1 MYESFYRLQTNPF
14 RLTPDSKFCFSH
26 SGYKLAREY
35 LEYALK
41 LGDGFVMLT
50 GRPGTGKTTLV
61 ESFLAT
67 LDMSAMKAARIA
79 ASNIEPEDLLRAVA
93 YAYDIKIEGHNKAT
107 LRHHIQRF
115 FEEQVHAGWRVLL
128 IIDEAQDLPRSAL
141 QELRLL
147 ADLQAGSRQLLQL
160 FLVGQDQLRE
170 QISAPE
176 MDHFQQRVIANYHL
190 VPLDLKESRDYVEYR
205 LRQAGWQGDPMLS
218 GAAVVDIYR
227 YSRGVPRHINKLCN
241 RLLLLG
247 YGKGIHKLDS
257 KDVQTITDEMDAE
270 QLRPIESEQFVN
282 ETATETLDAR
292 ALHPSTLLL
301 KDLAIRVEQQTAIS
315 SFMST
320 AAAELDNTRHP
331 DRSADQGNA
340 GSHSPAQPDPV
351 LRQPLRNRDN
361 WLAGITITK
370 QQLRST
376 LAILPVAILSIA
388 AVTGM
393 FENQVSNLR
402 TALSDN
408 SGFSRSSATNA
419 EGQQTIVSINHGNTE
434 YAASGR
440 EMVSE
445 PVFTDTGQAVVDSDN
460 TPLQRILEDELP
472 ATAAGHSQD
481 YPLVTAVPAG
491 LPGTPFADAGQLRDA
506 DGQVPVDAL
515 MSDVEAT
522 SGSEAVLTRLDQFDP
537 VEKKQNAA
545 SIAIVSDNELLT
557 DALRDAEVE
566 RMLVQGQRALQ
577 DFRLLTPAQ
586 DSAYHYFQGALMLA
600 PDNAQAVAGIEQV
613 AERYVFLTNR
623 ALEQQDWG
631 KARLYIDRGL
641 SIQPGNSELLALQ
654 NSVYESAV
662 SMDDEIGETAE
673 TEGSQTADDF
683 LSRVKA
689 FFSAT
694 RNTVPPDN
702 QATSEETSSYIYE
715 Q

>member
-41 LGDGFVMLT
+41 SGDGFVMLT

-61 ESFLAT
+61 ESFLAA

-93 YAYDIKIEGHNKAT
+93 YAYDIEIEGHNKAA

-115 FEEQVHAGWRVLL
+115 FEKQVRAGWRILL

-147 ADLQAGSRQLLQL
+147 ADLQSGPRQLLQL
-160 FLVGQDQLRE
+160 FLVGQEQLCE

-205 LRQAGWQGDPMLS
+205 LRQAGWQGDPELS

-247 YGKGIHKLDS
+247 YGKGIHTLDS
-257 KDVQTITDEMDAE
+257 KDVQVITDEMDAE
-270 QLRPIESEQFVN
+270 QLRPIETEQLVN

-292 ALHPSTLLL
+292 AINPDTSLL
-301 KDLAIRVEQQTAIS
+301 KDLAIRVEQRTAIS
-315 SFMST
+315 SFMSS
-320 AAAELDNTRHP
+320 AATELDGTRHP
-331 DRSADQGNA
+331 DRLADQGNA
-340 GSHSPAQPDPV
+340 VSPGPALPDPV
-351 LRQPLRNRDN
+351 IRQPWRHRGN
-361 WLAGITITK
+361 WLAGIAITR
-370 QQLRST
+370 QQLQSV

-388 AVTGM
+388 AVTGL
-393 FENQVSNLR
+393 FENQVSSLR
-402 TALSDN
+402 TALPDN
-408 SGFSRSSATNA
+408 SNFSRSPATNA
-419 EGQQTIVSINHGNTE
+419 EDQRTI
-434 YAASGR
+434 A
-440 EMVSE
+440 
-445 PVFTDTGQAVVDSDN
+445 SDN
-460 TPLQRILEDELP
+460 AQLQRILGQELP
-472 ATAAGHSQD
+472 ATAAGHPQG
-481 YPLVTAVPAG
+481 YPLLTEAPAG
-491 LPGTPFADAGQLRDA
+491 PPGTPYAGTGQLHDT
-506 DGQVPVDAL
+506 DELYPVDKL
-515 MSDVEAT
+515 IPDVEVA
-522 SGSEAVLTRLDQFDP
+522 SGSETVLHSPDQFVP
-537 VEKKQNAA
+537 AEKKQHVATI
-545 SIAIVSDNELLT
+545 SSVSDNELLT
-557 DALRDAEVE
+557 DALRETEVE
-566 RMLVQGQRALQ
+566 RLLVQGQQALQ

-586 DSAYHYFQGALMLA
+586 DSAYHYFQGALMLS
-600 PDNAQAVAGIEQV
+600 PDNAQAIAGIEQV

-623 ALEQQDWG
+623 ALEQQDWV

-641 SIQPGNSELLALQ
+641 SIQPGNGELLALQ
-654 NSVYESAV
+654 NSVYEPV
-662 SMDDEIGETAE
+662 VDTDEEIGITAKTVE
-673 TEGSQTADDF
+673 DQNTDDF

-689 FFSAT
+689 FFSAA
-694 RNTVPPDN
+694 RNSARSDN
-702 QATSEETSSYIYE
+702 ETIADETSSYLHE

>member
-41 LGDGFVMLT
+41 SGDGFVMLT

-61 ESFLAT
+61 ESFLAA

-93 YAYDIKIEGHNKAT
+93 YAYDIEIEGHNKAA

-115 FEEQVHAGWRVLL
+115 FEKQVRAGWRILL

-147 ADLQAGSRQLLQL
+147 ADLQSGPRQLLQL
-160 FLVGQDQLRE
+160 FLVGQEQLCE

-205 LRQAGWQGDPMLS
+205 LRQAGWQGDPELS

-247 YGKGIHKLDS
+247 YGKGIHTLDS
-257 KDVQTITDEMDAE
+257 KDVQVITDEMDAE
-270 QLRPIESEQFVN
+270 QLRPIETEQLVN

-292 ALHPSTLLL
+292 AINPDTSLL
-301 KDLAIRVEQQTAIS
+301 KDLAIRVEQRTAIS
-315 SFMST
+315 SFMSS
-320 AAAELDNTRHP
+320 AATELDGTRHP
-331 DRSADQGNA
+331 DRLADQGNA
-340 GSHSPAQPDPV
+340 VSPGPALPDPV
-351 LRQPLRNRDN
+351 IRQPSRHRGN
-361 WLAGITITK
+361 WLAGIAITR
-370 QQLRST
+370 QQLQSV

-388 AVTGM
+388 AVTGL
-393 FENQVSNLR
+393 FENQVSSLR
-402 TALSDN
+402 TALPDN
-408 SGFSRSSATNA
+408 SNFSRSPATNA
-419 EGQQTIVSINHGNTE
+419 EDQRTI
-434 YAASGR
+434 A
-440 EMVSE
+440 
-445 PVFTDTGQAVVDSDN
+445 SDN
-460 TPLQRILEDELP
+460 AQLQRILGQELP
-472 ATAAGHSQD
+472 ATAAGHPQG
-481 YPLVTAVPAG
+481 YPLLTEAPAG
-491 LPGTPFADAGQLRDA
+491 PPGTPYAGTGQLHDT
-506 DGQVPVDAL
+506 DELYPVDKL
-515 MSDVEAT
+515 IPDVEVA
-522 SGSEAVLTRLDQFDP
+522 SGSETVLHSPDQFVP
-537 VEKKQNAA
+537 AEKKQHVATI
-545 SIAIVSDNELLT
+545 SSVSDNELLT
-557 DALRDAEVE
+557 DALRETEVE
-566 RMLVQGQRALQ
+566 RLLVQGQQALQ

-586 DSAYHYFQGALMLA
+586 DSAYHYFQGALMLS
-600 PDNAQAVAGIEQV
+600 PDNAQAIAGIEQV

-623 ALEQQDWG
+623 ALEQQDWV

-654 NSVYESAV
+654 NSVYEPV
-662 SMDDEIGETAE
+662 VDTDEEIGITAKTVE
-673 TEGSQTADDF
+673 DQNTDDF

-689 FFSAT
+689 FFSAA
-694 RNTVPPDN
+694 RNSARSDN
-702 QATSEETSSYIYE
+702 ETIADETSSYLHE

>member
-41 LGDGFVMLT
+41 SGDGFVMLT

-61 ESFLAT
+61 ESFLAA

-93 YAYDIKIEGHNKAT
+93 YAYDIEIEGHNKAA

-115 FEEQVHAGWRVLL
+115 FEKQVRAGWRILL

-147 ADLQAGSRQLLQL
+147 ADLQSGPRQLLQL
-160 FLVGQDQLRE
+160 FLVGQEQLCE

-205 LRQAGWQGDPMLS
+205 LRQAGWQGDPELS

-247 YGKGIHKLDS
+247 YGKGIHTLDS
-257 KDVQTITDEMDAE
+257 KDVQVITDEMDAE
-270 QLRPIESEQFVN
+270 QLRPIETEQLVN

-292 ALHPSTLLL
+292 AINPDTSLL
-301 KDLAIRVEQQTAIS
+301 KDLAIRVEQRTAIS
-315 SFMST
+315 SFMSS
-320 AAAELDNTRHP
+320 AATELDGTRHP
-331 DRSADQGNA
+331 DRLADQGNA
-340 GSHSPAQPDPV
+340 VSPGPALPDPV
-351 LRQPLRNRDN
+351 IRQPSRHRGN
-361 WLAGITITK
+361 WLAGIAITR
-370 QQLRST
+370 QQLQSV

-388 AVTGM
+388 AVTGL
-393 FENQVSNLR
+393 FENQVSSLR
-402 TALSDN
+402 TALPDN
-408 SGFSRSSATNA
+408 SNFSRSPATNA
-419 EGQQTIVSINHGNTE
+419 EDQRTI
-434 YAASGR
+434 A
-440 EMVSE
+440 
-445 PVFTDTGQAVVDSDN
+445 SDN
-460 TPLQRILEDELP
+460 AQLQRILGQELP
-472 ATAAGHSQD
+472 ATAAGHPQG
-481 YPLVTAVPAG
+481 YPLLTEAPAG
-491 LPGTPFADAGQLRDA
+491 PPGTPYAGTGQLHDT
-506 DGQVPVDAL
+506 DELYPVDKL
-515 MSDVEAT
+515 IPDVEVA
-522 SGSEAVLTRLDQFDP
+522 SGSETVLHSHDQFVP
-537 VEKKQNAA
+537 AEKKQHVATI
-545 SIAIVSDNELLT
+545 SSVSDNELLT
-557 DALRDAEVE
+557 DALRETEVE
-566 RMLVQGQRALQ
+566 RLLVQGQQALQ

-586 DSAYHYFQGALMLA
+586 DSAYHYFQGALMLS
-600 PDNAQAVAGIEQV
+600 PDNAQAIAGIEQV

-623 ALEQQDWG
+623 ALEQQDWV

-654 NSVYESAV
+654 NSIYEPV
-662 SMDDEIGETAE
+662 VDTDEEIGNTAKTVE
-673 TEGSQTADDF
+673 DQKTDDF

-689 FFSAT
+689 FFSAA
-694 RNTVPPDN
+694 RNSARSDN
-702 QATSEETSSYIYE
+702 ETIADETSSYLHE

>member
-41 LGDGFVMLT
+41 SGDGFVMLT

-61 ESFLAT
+61 ESFLAA

-93 YAYDIKIEGHNKAT
+93 YAYDIEIEGHNKAA

-115 FEEQVHAGWRVLL
+115 FEKQVRAGWRILL

-147 ADLQAGSRQLLQL
+147 ADLQSGPRQLLQL
-160 FLVGQDQLRE
+160 FLVGQEQLCE

-205 LRQAGWQGDPMLS
+205 LRQAGWQGDPELS

-247 YGKGIHKLDS
+247 YGKGIHTLDS
-257 KDVQTITDEMDAE
+257 KDVQVITDEMDAE
-270 QLRPIESEQFVN
+270 QLRPIETEQLVN

-292 ALHPSTLLL
+292 AINPDTSLL
-301 KDLAIRVEQQTAIS
+301 KDLAIRVEQRTAIS
-315 SFMST
+315 SFMSS
-320 AAAELDNTRHP
+320 AATELDGTRHP
-331 DRSADQGNA
+331 DRLADQGNA
-340 GSHSPAQPDPV
+340 VSPGPALPDPV
-351 LRQPLRNRDN
+351 IRQPSRHRGN
-361 WLAGITITK
+361 WLAGIAITR
-370 QQLRST
+370 QQLQSV

-388 AVTGM
+388 AVTGL
-393 FENQVSNLR
+393 FENQVSSLR
-402 TALSDN
+402 TALPDN
-408 SGFSRSSATNA
+408 SNFSRSPATNA
-419 EGQQTIVSINHGNTE
+419 EDQRTI
-434 YAASGR
+434 A
-440 EMVSE
+440 
-445 PVFTDTGQAVVDSDN
+445 SDN
-460 TPLQRILEDELP
+460 AQLQRILGQELP
-472 ATAAGHSQD
+472 ATAAGHPQG
-481 YPLVTAVPAG
+481 YPLLTEAPAG
-491 LPGTPFADAGQLRDA
+491 PPGTPYAGTGQLHDT
-506 DGQVPVDAL
+506 DELYPVDKL
-515 MSDVEAT
+515 IPDVEVA
-522 SGSEAVLTRLDQFDP
+522 SGSETVLHSPDQFVP
-537 VEKKQNAA
+537 AEKKQHVATI
-545 SIAIVSDNELLT
+545 SSVSDNELLT
-557 DALRDAEVE
+557 DALRETEVE
-566 RMLVQGQRALQ
+566 RLLVQGQQALQ

-586 DSAYHYFQGALMLA
+586 DSAYHYFQGALMLS
-600 PDNAQAVAGIEQV
+600 PDNAQAIAGIEQV

-623 ALEQQDWG
+623 ALEQQDWV

-654 NSVYESAV
+654 NSIYEPV
-662 SMDDEIGETAE
+662 VDTDEEIGNTAKTVE
-673 TEGSQTADDF
+673 DQKTDDF

-689 FFSAT
+689 FFSAA
-694 RNTVPPDN
+694 RNSARSDN
-702 QATSEETSSYIYE
+702 ETIADETSSYLHE

>member
-41 LGDGFVMLT
+41 SGDGFVMLT

-61 ESFLAT
+61 ESFLAA

-93 YAYDIKIEGHNKAT
+93 YAYDIEIEGHNKAA

-115 FEEQVHAGWRVLL
+115 FEKQVRAGWRILL

-147 ADLQAGSRQLLQL
+147 ADLQSGPRQLLQL
-160 FLVGQDQLRE
+160 FLVGQEQLCE

-205 LRQAGWQGDPMLS
+205 LRQAGWQGDPELS

-247 YGKGIHKLDS
+247 YGKGIHTLDS
-257 KDVQTITDEMDAE
+257 KDVQVITDEMDAE
-270 QLRPIESEQFVN
+270 QLRPIETEQLVN

-292 ALHPSTLLL
+292 AINPDTSLL
-301 KDLAIRVEQQTAIS
+301 KDLAIRVEQRTAIS
-315 SFMST
+315 SFMSS
-320 AAAELDNTRHP
+320 AATELDGTRHP
-331 DRSADQGNA
+331 DRLADQGNA
-340 GSHSPAQPDPV
+340 VSPGPALPDPV
-351 LRQPLRNRDN
+351 IRQPSRHRGN
-361 WLAGITITK
+361 WLAGIAITR
-370 QQLRST
+370 QQLQSV

-388 AVTGM
+388 AVTGL
-393 FENQVSNLR
+393 FENQVSSLR
-402 TALSDN
+402 TALPDN
-408 SGFSRSSATNA
+408 SNFSRSPATNA
-419 EGQQTIVSINHGNTE
+419 EDQRTI
-434 YAASGR
+434 A
-440 EMVSE
+440 
-445 PVFTDTGQAVVDSDN
+445 SDN
-460 TPLQRILEDELP
+460 AQLQRILGQELP
-472 ATAAGHSQD
+472 ATAAGHPQG
-481 YPLVTAVPAG
+481 YPLLTEAPAG
-491 LPGTPFADAGQLRDA
+491 PPGTPYAGTGQLHDT
-506 DGQVPVDAL
+506 DELYPVDKL
-515 MSDVEAT
+515 IPDVEVA
-522 SGSEAVLTRLDQFDP
+522 SGSETVLHSHDQFVP
-537 VEKKQNAA
+537 AEKKQHVATI
-545 SIAIVSDNELLT
+545 SSVSDNELLT
-557 DALRDAEVE
+557 DALRETEVE
-566 RMLVQGQRALQ
+566 RLLVQGQQALQ

-586 DSAYHYFQGALMLA
+586 DSAYHYFQGALMLS
-600 PDNAQAVAGIEQV
+600 PDNAQAIAGIEQV

-623 ALEQQDWG
+623 ALEQQDWV

-654 NSVYESAV
+654 NSVYEPV
-662 SMDDEIGETAE
+662 VDTDEEIGITAKTVE
-673 TEGSQTADDF
+673 DQNTDDF

-689 FFSAT
+689 FFSAA
-694 RNTVPPDN
+694 RNSARSDN
-702 QATSEETSSYIYE
+702 ETIADETSSYLHE